1 MIKCA
6 FTWKWYKKVLKMH
19 KKFFAIRIWKR
30 KAPETLFFATMIF
43 KYGKMILNWFTFLHV
58 INAFALIS
66 FRAIKIH
73 FSVQKDDDDIFLM
86 EIASSYFA
94 YRAALSIIFFNLFIF
109 NGRFSTFSTRKVG
122 GWGSAI
128 KENSWDAY
136 LHWKLF
142 FSLSLCINIRFF
154 FIFSHFDWV
163 NLKSIFL

>member
-1 MIKCA
+1 MPVTIHDIIRCENEQSKCFLRERFMIKCA

-86 EIASSYFA
+86 EIASLILLTVLLFRLYFLIYLFLMA
-94 YRAALSIIFFNLFIF
+94 AFRHLARA
-109 NGRFSTFSTRKVG
+109 KWEDEEVP
-122 GWGSAI
+122 
-128 KENSWDAY
+128 
-136 LHWKLF
+136 
-142 FSLSLCINIRFF
+142 
-154 FIFSHFDWV
+154 
-163 NLKSIFL
+163 

>member
-1 MIKCA
+1 MHLRGSGTKRCLKCIKNSLP
-6 FTWKWYKKVLKMH
+6 FGYENGKHLKH
-19 KKFFAIRIWKR
+19 F
-30 KAPETLFFATMIF
+30 FFATMIF